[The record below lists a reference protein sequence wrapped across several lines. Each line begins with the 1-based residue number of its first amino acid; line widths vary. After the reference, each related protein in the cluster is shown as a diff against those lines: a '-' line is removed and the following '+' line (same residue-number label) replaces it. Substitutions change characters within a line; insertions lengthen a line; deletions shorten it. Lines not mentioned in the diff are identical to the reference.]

1 MAITDK
7 LSRSLHHTLG
17 EEAADEMVDWMNRID
32 AQRAEL
38 RDLNEL
44 NFSRID
50 ARFAQIDARFNEI
63 DARFNEFDARLGKM
77 DADLRREM
85 QAGFAR
91 LELKIEQR
99 AADMMKWSFVFW
111 VGSVLTITGAL
122 TALSRF
128 LP

>member
-1 MAITDK
+1 M
-7 LSRSLHHTLG
+7 
-17 EEAADEMVDWMNRID
+17 D

-44 NFSRID
+44 NFSRIE
-50 ARFAQIDARFNEI
+50 ARFSQM
-63 DARFNEFDARLGKM
+63 DARFNEFDARLGTM
-77 DADLRREM
+77 DAGIRRDL
-85 QAGFAR
+85 QAGLTR

-99 AADMMKWSFVFW
+99 TADIMKWSFVFW

-122 TALSRF
+122 AALSRF

>member
-1 MAITDK
+1 MSVTAN
-7 LSRSLHHTLG
+7 LSHRLQQTLG
-17 EEAADEMVDWMNRID
+17 VEAGNEMVDWMNRMD

-44 NFSRID
+44 NFSRIE
-50 ARFAQIDARFNEI
+50 ARFSQM
-63 DARFNEFDARLGKM
+63 DARFNEFDARLGTM
-77 DADLRREM
+77 DAGIRRDL
-85 QAGFAR
+85 QAGLTR

-99 AADMMKWSFVFW
+99 TADIMKWSFVFW

-122 TALSRF
+122 AALSRF